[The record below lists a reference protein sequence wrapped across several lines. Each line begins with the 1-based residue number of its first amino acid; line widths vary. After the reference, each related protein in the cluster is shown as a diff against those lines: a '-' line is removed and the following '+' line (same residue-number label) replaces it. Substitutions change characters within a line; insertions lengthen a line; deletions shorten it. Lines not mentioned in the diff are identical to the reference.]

1 MKSTDI
7 SKDLSIDLYLHGDL
21 KLHRGHI
28 SFLEY
33 YFVNDQHLLPAKHK
47 FITDLAKSGYIHEDQ
62 ITDKGNA
69 LIRELLAW
77 NGVYIPKEKVKKK
90 PVEDSPEFI

>member
-90 PVEDSPEFI
+90 D